1 MKVLIVDDDPF
12 IVEMYSLK
20 LQEAGYD
27 VYAAPDGKRGL
38 EEIKHGGWDA
48 ILLDVV
54 LPMMDGFEVLKTIR
68 QEKVAHPP
76 IILLTNLGQKEDI
89 DRGLALGAA
98 DYLIKAHFTPKEV
111 VEKVAAA
118 GGGKR

>member
-20 LQEAGYD
+20 LTEVGYD
-27 VYAAPDGKRGL
+27 VQAAPDGKRGL
-38 EEIKHGGWDA
+38 EEIKSGGWDA
-48 ILLDVV
+48 VLLDVV
-54 LPMMDGFEVLKTIR
+54 LPMMDGFEVLETIQR
-68 QEKVAHPP
+68 EKIAHPP

-89 DRGLALGAA
+89 DRGLALGAV

-118 GGGKR
+118 VGEKH